1 MKTLNNNSAGKC
13 WDWLISTE
21 RFILRKYKQQH
32 FSENTKYSRT
42 ILLHICLVV
51 CLYIPTTNMDLSE
64 VFEMSRTVPVWHPM
78 PRFGFFQRL
87 RLRLMALLLLYLKG
101 ATADVWLLTPQP
113 GTNSGDIAD
122 KLNECRTLAPNNTT
136 NLFTRV
142 KPRRS
147 IVYCI
152 LALARQQ
159 TYSIISCNAFI

>member
-1 MKTLNNNSAGKC
+1 MLR
-13 WDWLISTE
+13 LININREIYSPKIQTAALLGE
-21 RFILRKYKQQH
+21 HQIQH
-32 FSENTKYSRT
+32 DNIT
-42 ILLHICLVV
+42 ICLVV

-64 VFEMSRTVPVWHPM
+64 VFKCPGQNQCDILCLELD
-78 PRFGFFQRL
+78 FFQRL
-87 RLRLMALLLLYLKG
+87 RLRLMALLLLYMKG

>member
-1 MKTLNNNSAGKC
+1 MLR
-13 WDWLISTE
+13 LININREIYSPKIQTAALLGE
-21 RFILRKYKQQH
+21 HQIQH
-32 FSENTKYSRT
+32 DNIT
-42 ILLHICLVV
+42 ICLVV
-51 CLYIPTTNMDLSE
+51 CLYIPTINMDLSE

-87 RLRLMALLLLYLKG
+87 RLRLMALLLLYMKG